1 MKKGYFLLLLTF
13 VLFSLGSYA
22 HEDEDIIID
31 TDGSIDDLRAICA
44 LISLEEADIQA
55 ILTSDGTLA
64 PAECGL
70 KVTGLLNSLKILD
83 IPVGIGEE
91 LTMSPPDW
99 RPFSQA
105 IVWGNE
111 DNESLIYPQD
121 AAALL
126 TNSLLAADEPVTL
139 FCLGPL
145 TNVAKAL
152 KAAPHISR
160 KIERIIWYNETIRF
174 PGGFNYDRD
183 SSAAKFVLTSSPVQV
198 EVISN
203 LNKSGMEFSAGL
215 LTEISKMPNRITAY
229 LVSVHEQS
237 LVQERI
243 LSGHLKLWDDLLP
256 IYFLFPD
263 AFDMQHHADWPNIR
277 INTDFEVPSIKEKL
291 VHIFHHDYAFS
302 SEVILMPFPSD
313 TNMFT
318 PDVRAVLKEIIARYG
333 DEEWRKCV
341 LTNEIHGH
349 LGTYSILGA
358 KMGVKAREVLY
369 AEVDRITVISNAGD
383 KPPLS
388 CLNDGLQMSTGATL
402 GLGMISISE
411 DSIKSPSAVFSYHG
425 KKIKLVLKPEIQ
437 RQVRNEINQAISKY
451 GMLTPAYWE
460 AIRAISIKHWL
471 EFDRNE
477 IFDIIVL

>member
-1 MKKGYFLLLLTF
+1 MKKGYFILLLTF
-13 VLFSLGSYA
+13 VLFSFGTYA

-44 LISLEEADIQA
+44 LVSLDEAHILA
-55 ILTSDGTLA
+55 ILTSDGSLA

-70 KVTGLLNSLKILD
+70 KVTGLLNSLQILD

-126 TNSLLAADEPVTL
+126 ANSLVAADEPVTL

-145 TNVAKAL
+145 TNVDKVL
-152 KAAPHISR
+152 KAAPQLSK

-174 PGGFNYDRD
+174 PGGFNYERD
-183 SSAAKFVLTSSPVQV
+183 SSAARFVLTSSTVRV

-203 LNKSGMEFSAGL
+203 LNKPGMEFSSEL
-215 LTEISKMPNRITAY
+215 LTEISKIPNTITSY
-229 LVSVHEQS
+229 MVSVHEQP
-237 LVQERI
+237 LVQERMI
-243 LSGHLKLWDDLLP
+243 SGHLKLWDDLLP

-263 AFDMQHHADWPNIR
+263 AFDMHQVADYPTIR
-277 INTDFEVPSIKEKL
+277 INTDFDAPSIKEKL

-302 SEVILMPFPSD
+302 SEVIFMPFPTD

-318 PDVRAVLKEIIARYG
+318 PDVRAVLQEIILRYG
-333 DEEWRKCV
+333 NEEWRKCV

-349 LGTYSILGA
+349 LGTYSILVA
-358 KMGVKAREVLY
+358 KMGVKAREVLF

-411 DSIKSPSAVFSYHG
+411 DSIKSPSAEFSYHG
-425 KKIKLVLKPEIQ
+425 KQIKLVLKPEIQ
-437 RQVRNEINQAISKY
+437 RQVKSEINQAISKH